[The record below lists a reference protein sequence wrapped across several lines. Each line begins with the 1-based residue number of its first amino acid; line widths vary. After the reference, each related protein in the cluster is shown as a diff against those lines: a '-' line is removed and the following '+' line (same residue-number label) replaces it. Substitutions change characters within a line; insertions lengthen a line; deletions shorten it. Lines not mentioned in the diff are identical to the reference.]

1 MSSIILASKSPRR
14 QELIKLIT
22 EEYICIPSNA
32 PEIVPENTKP
42 ENVAEILASLKAND
56 IYRKNQDNIV
66 IGCDTVVICNNQV
79 LGKPENQQ
87 KARAMLKMLSGNKH
101 KVITGCS
108 VIKDNREHIF
118 KCVTEVEFYK
128 LSDEE
133 IDSYVASGE
142 PFDKAGAYG
151 IQGKGSLFVKGISGD
166 YYNVVGL
173 PVSMLARKL
182 KEI

>member
-1 MSSIILASKSPRR
+1 MSNIILASKSPRR

-22 EEYICIPSNA
+22 EDFICIPSNA

-42 ENVAEILASLKAND
+42 EDVAEILATLKAKD
-56 IYRKNQDNIV
+56 IYKENLSDIV

-79 LGKPENQQ
+79 LGKPKNQEN
-87 KARAMLKMLSGNKH
+87 AVEMLKMLSGNKH
-101 KVITGCS
+101 KVVTGCCI
-108 VIKDNREHIF
+108 IKDNKEHIF
-118 KCVTEVEFYK
+118 QCVTEVEFYK
-128 LSDEE
+128 LTDEE
-133 IDSYVASGE
+133 IDSYIKSGE

-151 IQGKGSLFVKGISGD
+151 IQGRGSLFVKGIIGD
-166 YYNVVGL
+166 YFNVVGL

>member
-1 MSSIILASKSPRR
+1 MSKIILASKSPRR

-22 EEYICIPSNA
+22 EDFICIPSNA
-32 PEIVPENTKP
+32 PEIVPVNTKP
-42 ENVAEILASLKAND
+42 EDVSQVLASLKAQD
-56 IYRKNQDNIV
+56 IYRKNPNDIV
-66 IGCDTVVICNNQV
+66 IGCDTVVICNNKV

-87 KARAMLKMLSGNKH
+87 KAKEMLKMLSGNKH

-108 VIKDNREHIF
+108 VIKDNKEQIF

-128 LSDEE
+128 LTDEE
-133 IDSYVASGE
+133 IDNYIASNE

-166 YYNVVGL
+166 YFNVVGL

-182 KEI
+182 RVI

>member
-14 QELIKLIT
+14 QELIKFIT
-22 EEYICIPSNA
+22 EDFICIPSNIT
-32 PEIVPENTKP
+32 ETVPENTKP
-42 ENVAEILASLKAND
+42 ENIAEILASLKAND
-56 IYRKNQDNIV
+56 IYKTNPGNIV

-87 KARAMLKMLSGNKH
+87 KAKEMLKMLSGNKH

-108 VIKDNREHIF
+108 VIKNNKEHIF
-118 KCVTEVEFYK
+118 KCITEVEFYK

-166 YYNVVGL
+166 YFNVVGL